1 MFKPH
6 ASLVCALSFFAVAG
20 GLTPLAQAQQ
30 TMRVM
35 SSVGGPGGGGGNT
48 QISSRGLEKYSS
60 LLGLDDTQ
68 REAAKSLHEGYVAT
82 MKQAA
87 TARREAMQALVHPE
101 DEDDDRKEFMQKLRE
116 LGEKHTKA
124 TEAAE
129 KSFLGDLRALLTP
142 AQEGKWPL
150 VERTRRR
157 EVGLQNAMLSGE
169 GVDLVEILD
178 SFKLSPAQQA
188 PLSESV
194 EQYEKELDLELAARA
209 KANENAPKFDFEGG
223 NFDLD
228 KLQDHM
234 KNTRA
239 AAAKVRDLNE
249 RHAGKFATLLPEDI
263 REKFND
269 EVRRASYP
277 RIYKPSKAD
286 KHLAAVEGFS
296 DLSPE
301 QRKDLETLR
310 SSHVREAAQ
319 LNRQW
324 AAAARES
331 EDKQKTGMFST
342 GAGIATVSLGDEG
355 DSPEK
360 EPRRARKELDKRTL
374 ERLGSILKP
383 EQKEKLPKDE
393 PEHMGGGGVF
403 ISRDEEQR

>member
-1 MFKPH
+1 MLKAPVY
-6 ASLVCALSFFAVAG
+6 LVCAASMLAVAG
-20 GLTPLAQAQQ
+20 GITPCAMAQQ
-30 TMRVM
+30 TMRVV

-48 QISSRGLEKYSS
+48 QISPRGLDKYTS

-87 TARREAMQALVHPE
+87 AARREAMQALVHPE

-116 LGEKHTKA
+116 LGEKHTQA
-124 TEAAE
+124 TEKAE

-169 GVDLVEILD
+169 GVDLVQILD
-178 SFKLSPAQQA
+178 GFKLAPAQAA
-188 PLSESV
+188 PLAESV

-209 KANENAPKFDFEGG
+209 KASEGAPKMDFEGG
-223 NFDLD
+223 NFDIE

-249 RHAGKFATLLPEDI
+249 RHASKLAGLLPEDI

-277 RIYKPSKAD
+277 RIYKSSKAD
-286 KHLAAVEGFS
+286 KHLAAAEGFS
-296 DLSPE
+296 DLTPE
-301 QRKDLETLR
+301 QRKDIETLR
-310 SSHVREAAQ
+310 ASHAREAAP

-324 AAAARES
+324 AAAAREA
-331 EDKQKTGMFST
+331 EDKQKSGMFST
-342 GAGIATVSLGDEG
+342 GAGIATVSLGDDG

-360 EPRRARKELDKRTL
+360 APRKARKDLDKRTL
-374 ERLGSILKP
+374 ERLGSILSP
-383 EQKEKLPKDE
+383 AQQEKLPKDE